1 MVILLQPGLD
11 NRISFLIVGFLAIII
26 IVAVALISKK
36 NQKKTISQREKSLT
50 FLINTWIIN
59 LK

>member
-11 NRISFLIVGFLAIII
+11 NRISFLIVEFLAIII

-36 NQKKTISQREKSLT
+36 NQKKQ
-50 FLINTWIIN
+50 FLKGRNR
-59 LK
+59 

>member
-36 NQKKTISQREKSLT
+36 NQKKQ
-50 FLINTWIIN
+50 FLKGRNR
-59 LK
+59 